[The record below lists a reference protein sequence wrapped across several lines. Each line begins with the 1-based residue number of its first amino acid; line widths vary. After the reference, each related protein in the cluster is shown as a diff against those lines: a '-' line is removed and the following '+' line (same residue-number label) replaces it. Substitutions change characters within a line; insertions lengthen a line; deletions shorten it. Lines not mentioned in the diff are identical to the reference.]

1 MSKTLFML
9 LFIEGAVGTG
19 QPLAKSVNKRFGV
32 GCSSKP
38 SGKLALTK
46 IRSQKSH
53 NVTVS
58 DPDSPDLSLVGLA
71 PGASGRGDASG
82 MLAPASSARGAAP
95 ARLEGYKDRGRT
107 VPSSVLSEPTPPA
120 ELSFSFTDS
129 DLLSNNSHLKTS
141 FPSLPSST
149 QTSVSSS
156 NQHQPEFSDSGMAS
170 NTFVSAGAGPHCPQ
184 PPSDSDS
191 SLIQRP
197 TRARKS
203 QMKLTSLRVMGR
215 NFGSNVLQALRM
227 AFKSYEP
234 AVALT
239 QVNLKG
245 PIFRD
250 DAAEMERLARSIMD
264 SGEVDRAEDLFILCE
279 VLQFTHDVLK
289 KVLSRET
296 EVKCYLP
303 IQKVADFAPDG
314 PVMRE
319 LRKVIEEV
327 VKMEEEYQAENEVLA
342 AEFDADSFQMD
353 DGTLTD
359 EETHT
364 PAKEVQVEAA
374 SSKPGELG
382 EPVKERSGQMG
393 EPAQKRSRSSLEDHE
408 NADQEPA
415 SLFLEEGLKKPT
427 VLNKTLAESG
437 AAALS
442 RFQK

>member
-1 MSKTLFML
+1 
-9 LFIEGAVGTG
+9 
-19 QPLAKSVNKRFGV
+19 
-32 GCSSKP
+32 
-38 SGKLALTK
+38 
-46 IRSQKSH
+46 
-53 NVTVS
+53 
-58 DPDSPDLSLVGLA
+58 
-71 PGASGRGDASG
+71 
-82 MLAPASSARGAAP
+82 
-95 ARLEGYKDRGRT
+95 
-107 VPSSVLSEPTPPA
+107 
-120 ELSFSFTDS
+120 
-129 DLLSNNSHLKTS
+129 
-141 FPSLPSST
+141 
-149 QTSVSSS
+149 
-156 NQHQPEFSDSGMAS
+156 
-170 NTFVSAGAGPHCPQ
+170 
-184 PPSDSDS
+184 
-191 SLIQRP
+191 
-197 TRARKS
+197 
-203 QMKLTSLRVMGR
+203 MKLTSLRVMGR

-364 PAKEVQVEAA
+364 PAKEVQVEPAA
-374 SSKPGELG
+374 SQESWENQL
-382 EPVKERSGQMG
+382 RRGQDRW
-393 EPAQKRSRSSLEDHE
+393 ESRLRK
-408 NADQEPA
+408 DQDQV
-415 SLFLEEGLKKPT
+415 LKIMRMPT
-427 VLNKTLAESG
+427 RNLVRCSW
-437 AAALS
+437 
-442 RFQK
+442 RRD